1 MEIQVQEIEA
11 AVFQVTVSEGESKSR
26 HRVTV
31 PDDLY
36 QRLTDGDISQAECV
50 EAAFRFLLDREPKES
65 ILAQFDLRQLRCRQ
79 LGQLRQLTERHVL
92 P

>member
-1 MEIQVQEIEA
+1 MDISVEEIEA
-11 AVFQVTVSEGESKSR
+11 SVFQVTVKEGDSESR

-36 QRLTDGDISQAECV
+36 QRLTGGKISQAECV

-65 ILAQFDLRQLRCRQ
+65 IMSQFDLPVI
-79 LGQLRQLTERHVL
+79 GHYFPEFERKFKNYL
-92 P
+92 